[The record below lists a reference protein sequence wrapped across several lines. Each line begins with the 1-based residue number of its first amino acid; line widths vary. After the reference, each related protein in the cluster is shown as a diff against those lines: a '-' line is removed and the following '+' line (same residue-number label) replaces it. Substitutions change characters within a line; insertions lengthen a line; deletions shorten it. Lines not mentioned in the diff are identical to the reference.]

1 MLTDNDS
8 HMYSIQAENSYEN
21 FYKNKGLFDFSNY
34 PKDSKYNNANNLVV
48 DKMRDEKLSVFIKGF
63 VGLKSEINTF
73 IKEDN
78 HEAKKSKR
86 INKDFVDD
94 EIKMKIS
101 KMLC

>member
-1 MLTDNDS
+1 
-8 HMYSIQAENSYEN
+8 
-21 FYKNKGLFDFSNY
+21 
-34 PKDSKYNNANNLVV
+34 
-48 DKMRDEKLSVFIKGF
+48 MRDEKLSVFIKGF
-63 VGLKSEINTF
+63 VGLKCEINTF

-94 EIKMKIS
+94 EIKVKIS